1 MPNFDRYMDDYDKD
15 LQADPYDYDWDERED
30 VAEDDQRYTA
40 HLIEVSRLQ
49 ERTYRL

>member
-30 VAEDDQRYTA
+30 VAEDD
-40 HLIEVSRLQ
+40 
-49 ERTYRL
+49 